1 MRRFL
6 LPVLVLLAGT
16 ATAQTSRQVRPLTLA
31 PQLQGEAALTNG
43 DYALLT
49 VFGARATGTDAAA
62 RSLGLDTRGILA
74 GYEHFWNAQWSI
86 GVQALLLYGGTDQR
100 LFIPQVL
107 VRHRSPVFGGIT
119 FGQRLD
125 VERSF
130 PHNFN
135 YTPAS
140 AGQGQTWAR
149 LRVDLEKLLPIGA
162 SGVALRPRLSYEAA
176 THLRLQK
183 DVNDGEERTIQE
195 TNFRVEVGVRLSPT
209 IDFTPWFAY
218 GTSYLVTL
226 PQYDKNGLQVS
237 GGNLN
242 NVYPVLGLDVRF
254 TLLQTGGKADRQQ
267 LPTQH

>member
-1 MRRFL
+1 MRRLL
-6 LPVLVLLAGT
+6 LPLLVLLAGT
-16 ATAQTSRQVRPLTLA
+16 TSAQTSRQLQPLTLA

-49 VFGARATGTDAAA
+49 LFGVRTTGYSSS
-62 RSLGLDTRGILA
+62 RPLGLDTRGILA
-74 GYEHFWNAQWSI
+74 GYEHFWNAHWSI
-86 GVQALLLYGGTDQR
+86 GAQALLIYGDTDQR

-107 VRHRSPVFGGIT
+107 VRHRSQVLGGLT

-130 PHNFN
+130 PHNSN
-135 YTPAS
+135 YAPAPVE
-140 AGQGQTWAR
+140 QGQTWTR
-149 LRVDLEKLLPIGA
+149 LRVDLEKLMPLGA
-162 SGVALRPRLSYEAA
+162 GGVALRPRLSYEAA

-183 DVNDGEERTIQE
+183 EANDNEERTVQE
-195 TNFRVEVGVRLSPT
+195 TNLRVEVGVRLSSV

-218 GTSYLVTL
+218 GSSYLVAL

-242 NVYPVLGLDVRF
+242 KVYPVLGLDVRF
-254 TLLQTGGKADRQQ
+254 TLLPIGNKADRQQ

>member
-1 MRRFL
+1 MRHFL
-6 LPVLVLLAGT
+6 LPILALLAS
-16 ATAQTSRQVRPLTLA
+16 AASAQTSRQLRPLTLA
-31 PQLQGEAALTNG
+31 PQLQGEAALTSG

-49 VFGARATGTDAAA
+49 LFGARTTGYSGS
-62 RSLGLDTRGILA
+62 RPLGLDTRGILA
-74 GYEHFWNAQWSI
+74 GYEHFWNAHWSI
-86 GVQALLLYGGTDQR
+86 GAQGLLIYGDADQR
-100 LFIPQVL
+100 LFVPQVL
-107 VRHRSPVFGGIT
+107 VRHRSVVLGGLT

-130 PHNFN
+130 PHNLN
-135 YTPAS
+135 YAPAPVD
-140 AGQGQTWAR
+140 QGQTWTR
-149 LRVDLEKLLPIGA
+149 LRVDLEKLVPLGA
-162 SGVALRPRLSYEAA
+162 AGVALRPRLSYEAA

-183 DVNDGEERTIQE
+183 DATDREERTIQE
-195 TNFRVEVGVRLSPT
+195 TNLRAEVGVRLSPV

-218 GTSYLVTL
+218 GSSYLIAL

-254 TLLQTGGKADRQQ
+254 TLLPAESKPNRQQ

>member
-1 MRRFL
+1 MRRLL
-6 LPVLVLLAGT
+6 LPLLALLAGT

-31 PQLQGEAALTNG
+31 PQLQGEAALRNG

-49 VFGARATGTDAAA
+49 VFGARATGAGGD
-62 RSLGLDTRGILA
+62 RPLGLDTRGILA
-74 GYEHFWNAQWSI
+74 GYEHFWDAHWSI
-86 GVQALLLYGGTDQR
+86 GAQAFLMYGDTDQR

-107 VRHRSPVFGGIT
+107 VRHRSAVVGGIT

-135 YTPAS
+135 YAPAP
-140 AGQGQTWAR
+140 GEQGQTWAR
-149 LRVDLEKLLPIGA
+149 LRVDLEKLLPLGTG
-162 SGVALRPRLSYEAA
+162 GVALRPRLSYEAA

-183 DVNDGEERTIQE
+183 GTNDGEERAIQE
-195 TNFRVEVGVRLSPT
+195 TNLRAEVGVRLSPA

-218 GTSYLVTL
+218 GSSYLVTL
-226 PQYDKNGLQVS
+226 PQYDKNGMQVS

-242 NVYPVLGLDVRF
+242 NVFPVLGLDVRF
-254 TLLQTGGKADRQQ
+254 TLLPTGGKADRQQ